1 MAVQNDI
8 DRLVSIKG
16 FTVGHVVSDG
26 DELRIRVERRERI
39 YRCWCG
45 QRYRTHYDRRERAV
59 RDLSFGK
66 YSHVLILFDQC
77 RVRCSTCGVRTERLD
92 WVAPR
97 AGYSNRL
104 AEVVAEACRELR
116 SIRSIA
122 HQYRLHWSVVKKIDR
137 EALQRRLPDIGE
149 TNARLLM
156 IDEFAIKSGQ
166 NYGTLVA
173 DALTG
178 EALFIGY
185 GRKTEALAPFFEALG
200 PQKCGR
206 IQAIAMDAWRAYA
219 RAKDR
224 YCPQAAMVYDQFHLM
239 KIYSRYV
246 LDRVRIDSYQK
257 ASQEHRPVIKGTKY
271 LLLKNRENLSDQTD
285 EKARLHDVL
294 AVNQQLNTVYVLKE
308 DLKQIWRYKRRA
320 WAEKWLDSWIQ
331 RARESGIK
339 PLIWFTKKLIRHRES
354 ILAHCTYPLA
364 TSKIEGMNN
373 KVKLIKRIAFGFKDF
388 DYFAL
393 KIRGAF
399 RPAHTS
405 A

>member
-1 MAVQNDI
+1 MAVQNNI

-178 EALFIGY
+178 EALFVGY

-294 AVNQQLNTVYVLKE
+294 A
-308 DLKQIWRYKRRA
+308 
-320 WAEKWLDSWIQ
+320 
-331 RARESGIK
+331 AR
-339 PLIWFTKKLIRHRES
+339 
-354 ILAHCTYPLA
+354 
-364 TSKIEGMNN
+364 
-373 KVKLIKRIAFGFKDF
+373 
-388 DYFAL
+388 
-393 KIRGAF
+393 
-399 RPAHTS
+399 
-405 A
+405 